1 MLMYEILDIE
11 YDLIYIMYIV
21 HYFMY
26 GLVDTR
32 EIMSYHEKNITVTL
46 VSHLWISVYFVV
58 NLFQMLQDGG
68 LVSTRLFSLWAVVII
83 ANIIVTIIS
92 SILTNIVLTILDAIK
107 TGSSDSESF
116 IADERDKL
124 ISLKGM
130 RTSYIVFSIGVLIA
144 MLTFVF
150 GQSPLVMFTLVIL
163 AGTAAEI
170 IGDVSQIYLYRRG
183 V

>member
-1 MLMYEILDIE
+1 
-11 YDLIYIMYIV
+11 
-21 HYFMY
+21 
-26 GLVDTR
+26 
-32 EIMSYHEKNITVTL
+32 MSYQEKNITVSL
-46 VSHLWISVYFVV
+46 VSQILILVYYVANV
-58 NLFQMLQDGG
+58 IPMLQEGG
-68 LVSTRLFSLWAVVII
+68 LVSSRLFSLWAVVII
-83 ANIIVTIIS
+83 CTIIVNIIG

-116 IADERDKL
+116 MADERDKL

-150 GQSPLVMFTLVIL
+150 GQSPLVMFTLIIL
-163 AGTAAEI
+163 AGNAAEI
-170 IGDVSQIYLYRRG
+170 IGDISQIYLYRSG